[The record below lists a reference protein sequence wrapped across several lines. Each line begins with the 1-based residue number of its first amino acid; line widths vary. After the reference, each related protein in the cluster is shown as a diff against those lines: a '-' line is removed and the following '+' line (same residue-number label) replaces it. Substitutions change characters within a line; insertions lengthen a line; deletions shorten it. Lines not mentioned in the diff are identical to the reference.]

1 MYNHNNITLQKQ
13 ARLNLKE
20 IENLKTREEQNT
32 IQWNLMMADKEADI
46 VTLKEQIEAFNRILD
61 QKELDLLAQS
71 EGGGLLELSRDI
83 SLTTQQIKVRRLIHK
98 SC

>member
-13 ARLNLKE
+13 ARLDLKE

-61 QKELDLLAQS
+61 PKELDLLAES
-71 EGGGLLELSRDI
+71 EGGLLELSRDI
-83 SLTTQQIKVRRLIHK
+83 SLTTQQIKVRRSIHK
-98 SC
+98 SS

>member
-1 MYNHNNITLQKQ
+1 M
-13 ARLNLKE
+13 NLKE
-20 IENLKTREEQNT
+20 IENLKNREEQNT
-32 IQWNLMMADKEADI
+32 IQWNLMMADKESHI